1 METALFAKTQYQM
14 NNIGFTLG
22 HIRDMRTMPHLPREG
37 HLVIGKEEVLTP
49 LSTLMIILQDNS
61 ESHPGFLFAYDLYR
75 EFIDSERQQ

>member
-37 HLVIGKEEVLTP
+37 HLVIGKEEVRIP
-49 LSTLMIILQDNS
+49 LSTLMIILQDN
-61 ESHPGFLFAYDLYR
+61 PGFLFAYDLYR
-75 EFIDSERQQ
+75 EFTDSERQQ